1 MGLANWLKP
10 LVLAAKYSCGMFLIK
25 NECLGELRNQKFI
38 AFLMVDWICYS
49 LVTVKDVVHRE
60 DYGLE
65 FCGGTC
71 LEVWQ
76 RKQ

>member
-1 MGLANWLKP
+1 MGLANWLKT
-10 LVLAAKYSCGMFLIK
+10 LVLAVKYSCGVFLRK
-25 NECLGELRNQKFI
+25 NDSLGEFRNQKFI

-49 LVTVKDVVHRE
+49 FVTVKDVVDGE

>member
-1 MGLANWLKP
+1 MGLAIWLKT
-10 LVLAAKYSCGMFLIK
+10 LIFDAKYSCGVFLSE
-25 NECLGELRNQKFI
+25 NDSLGEFRNQKFI
-38 AFLMVDWICYS
+38 AFLMIDWIWYS
-49 LVTVKDVVHRE
+49 FVTVKDVVDAD

-65 FCGGTC
+65 FCGETC